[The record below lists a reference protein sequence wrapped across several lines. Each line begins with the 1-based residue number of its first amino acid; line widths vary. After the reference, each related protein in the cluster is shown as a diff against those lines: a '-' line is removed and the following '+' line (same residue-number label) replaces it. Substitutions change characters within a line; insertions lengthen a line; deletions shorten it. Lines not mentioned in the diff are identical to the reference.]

1 MVTFHKLLFTIL
13 GLLIAT
19 IFLLSQYRTESTPA
33 QTLIKRSVDGK
44 PTFLGNNVTKT
55 ILYWTPMFQ
64 SPHFYLGTGSKIF
77 EKCAYKNC
85 YATYVKNELPVEKF
99 HAIMFHAVEYQEK
112 LFGKPQ
118 KRNPN
123 QFYIFSNKESPV
135 NTPSFIKDFNNFYN
149 WTMTYRLDSDIL
161 RPYGFL
167 IKKKT
172 DYELPTVEEIQ
183 KRPKKI
189 AWFVSNCKTSS
200 QRELLVNEIQKEIH
214 VDVYGKCSA
223 LHCEK
228 DNTEACY
235 DKMERDYKFY
245 LSFENSIC
253 EDYVTEKLYNVLQR
267 NIVPIVYG
275 GADYNTLAPPKSVI
289 NVMDFMSV
297 KDLVKHI
304 KYLDSHPEKY
314 LKFLEWKKDYIVETS
329 STRSLCTL
337 CQKLHEPIKQKIYS
351 DITKW
356 WAGKN
361 KNKCMVN
368 KNGFL
373 DKYLLQS

>member
-1 MVTFHKLLFTIL
+1 MVTFHKLLFIIL

-19 IFLLSQYRTESTPA
+19 IFLLSQYRTELTPP
-33 QTLIKRSVDGK
+33 QTLKRNVDDK
-44 PTFLGNNVTKT
+44 PTFLDNNDTKT

-64 SPHFYLGTGSKIF
+64 SLNFYLGLGSKIF
-77 EKCAYKNC
+77 EKCAYNNC
-85 YATYVKNELPVEKF
+85 YATYVKNERPVEKF
-99 HAIMFHAVEYQEK
+99 DAIIFHGVEYQEK
-112 LFGKPQ
+112 WFGKPQ

-123 QFYIFSNKESPV
+123 QVYIFSNQESPV
-135 NTPSFIKDFNNFYN
+135 NTPSFIRDFDNFYN

-167 IKKKT
+167 VKQKT
-172 DYELPTVEEIQ
+172 GYKLPTVEEIQ

-189 AWFVSNCKTSS
+189 AWFVSNCGTSS
-200 QRELLVNEIQKEIH
+200 ERELLVNEIQKEIH
-214 VDVYGKCSA
+214 VDVYGRCGT

-228 DNTEACY
+228 NNKEGCY
-235 DKMERDYKFY
+235 DMMERKYKFY

-297 KDLVKHI
+297 KHLVKHL
-304 KYLDSHPEKY
+304 KYLDSHPEEY
-314 LKFLEWKKDYIVETS
+314 LKFLEWKKDYIVETA
-329 STRSLCTL
+329 STQTLCTL
-337 CQKLHEPIKQKIYS
+337 CQKLNEPIKQKIYN

-356 WAGKN
+356 WAGKDLD
-361 KNKCMVN
+361 KCMVS